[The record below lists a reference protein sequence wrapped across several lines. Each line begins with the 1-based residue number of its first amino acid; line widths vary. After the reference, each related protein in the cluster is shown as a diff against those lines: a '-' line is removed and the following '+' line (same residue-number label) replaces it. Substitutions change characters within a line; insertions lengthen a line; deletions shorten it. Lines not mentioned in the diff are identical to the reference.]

1 MEKVAKISKLYGA
14 DGEAVINLMAS
25 FPDDFS
31 LDQPLFMSV
40 DSLMVPLY
48 CEKFERRG
56 RASAVVRF
64 ADLDTERRITEFMG
78 ADLHMPE
85 ADEEP
90 NDEFYMEDLVGF
102 AVEVDGR
109 EGRLTNYIHS
119 EANPLFE
126 VVIDGRE
133 SLIPAAEEFIVS
145 IDFDNQIIRFVVPEG
160 LLDL

>member
-14 DGEAVINLMAS
+14 DGEVVINLMSS
-25 FPDDFS
+25 FPEKFS
-31 LDQPLFMSV
+31 LDQPLFMNV

-48 CEKFERRG
+48 CERFERRG

-64 ADLDTERRITEFMG
+64 ADLDSERRVMEFMG
-78 ADLHMPE
+78 SDLHLPE
-85 ADEEP
+85 EDEVP
-90 NDEFYMEDLVGF
+90 DDEFYMEDLVGF
-102 AVEVDGR
+102 KVEVDGR
-109 EGRLTNYIHS
+109 EGRLTSYIPS

-133 SLIPAAEEFIVS
+133 ALIPAAEEFLLS
-145 IDFDNQIIRFVVPEG
+145 IDFDRQIIRFVVPEG